1 VDWLPAA
8 VQGGGPWA
16 ILLAVVFAFSFAFW
30 RGVFVSSN
38 QVDRLVKGY
47 EATTTAL
54 EKELVY
60 WRAAAE
66 RKDVTIATQA
76 EQIQKLMAYVATGTH
91 ALEEI
96 LKEARKRE
104 LEAHD

>member
-1 VDWLPAA
+1 MDWLPVV
-8 VQGGGPWA
+8 VQQGGPWA
-16 ILLAVVFAFSFAFW
+16 ILLSIVFAFSFSFW
-30 RGVFVSSN
+30 RGVFISST

-47 EATTTAL
+47 EATATAL

-60 WRAAAE
+60 WRQAAE
-66 RKDVTIATQA
+66 RKDVTIAAQVD
-76 EQIQKLMAYVATGTH
+76 QIQKLMAYTATGTH